1 MSLGF
6 GLGAGLR
13 ALTAARLGMQTAG
26 NNVANANTPGY
37 SRQRVE
43 LSAAMPMTLA
53 RGMQIGM
60 GVDVSS
66 ITRLVDDGLERRLRM
81 QQGLV
86 AGAQVDMSRMSEL
99 ENMLAEPNGGLS
111 TGLSDLF
118 GALGRLQTDPSER
131 SLRGGVVQSANTL
144 AQNFNLLSGRLDELA
159 GGTFDEVRGLV
170 TQANQ
175 LASNVA
181 DLNAQIVAIEANGTQ
196 ANDLRDTRAEQVR
209 QLSELV
215 DVSALERGAGS
226 LDLLVGGR
234 LLVAGSRA
242 STLAVGKTTGGATQ
256 VLVNG
261 TTTAIEPRQGR
272 IAALLRSEQTGLTGY
287 SSRIDQMARSLIL
300 ETNRRHSTGMPA
312 SGPYQSLTSTV
323 MPQDG
328 DGDGVRGDELL
339 SQSGL
344 PFDVQNGSLYV
355 SMTDRATGR
364 MTRTRIDI
372 DPTQLN
378 LTDVAWRLDQ
388 IDNLSASVDTTGKL
402 RIAADSGYGVDFSP
416 RLDPNP
422 AVAGTFGGAAP
433 SMSSSGAGPY
443 DLSTQTFPVT
453 FVVQNGTTASPRST
467 NVTLDATDFANP
479 AAASTDELVAAI
491 NADLGGNATASNVN
505 GRLVITS
512 TSSGADAQ
520 LAFNDMAGG
529 TAVSALGL
537 PTTVAMGQSSAVD
550 VRVSGAYTGSENDQ
564 YSFYAV
570 GDGQVGV
577 TAGLMVSVYDRAGA
591 LVATLDVGDS
601 YEPGTDLEVGNGV
614 KVSFGPGR
622 IQSSTGQAFALDTL
636 ADSDTSD
643 ILVALGI
650 NSFFQ
655 GSGAADIAVNPEL
668 RANVDALAAGIG
680 SAEGDAGNLIRLL
693 DLREAEVDDLDANT
707 IEDFWADVIGD
718 VGFETAGAEDTL
730 SAQDLLLQR
739 LEAER
744 ESVSGVNLD
753 EEMLDM
759 VRFQQS
765 FDAAA
770 RFLSTVQ
777 ELTDTLINL
786 GR

>member
-43 LSAAMPMTLA
+43 LSSAMPMTIG

-60 GVDVSS
+60 GVDVSG
-66 ITRLVDDGLERRLRM
+66 ITRLVDDGLERRVRM
-81 QQGLV
+81 QNGLV
-86 AGAQVDMSRMSEL
+86 SAAQVDYSRMSEL
-99 ENMLAEPNGGLS
+99 ESLLNEPNGGLS
-111 TGLSDLF
+111 GGLSDLF
-118 GALGRLQTDPSER
+118 GALGRLQTDPGER

-144 AQNFNLLSGRLDELA
+144 AQNFNLLSQRLGELA

-170 TQANQ
+170 SQTNQ

-181 DLNAQIVAIEANGTQ
+181 DLNAQIISIEANGTQ
-196 ANDLRDTRAEQVR
+196 ANDLRDARAEQVR

-215 DVSALERGAGS
+215 DVSAIERGTGS

-234 LLVAGSRA
+234 LLVAGAR
-242 STLAVGKTTGGATQ
+242 STELGVGKSAAGATR
-256 VLVNG
+256 VLVSG
-261 TTTAIEPRQGR
+261 TSTAIEPREGR
-272 IAALLRSEQTGLTGY
+272 IAALLRNEQQGLPGY
-287 SSRIDQMARSLIL
+287 GSRIDQLARSLIL

-312 SGPYQSLTSTV
+312 SGPFQTLTSTSAPV
-323 MPQDG
+323 DG

-355 SMTDRATGR
+355 SVTDRATGR
-364 MTRTRIDI
+364 MTRSRIDI

-378 LTDVAWRLDQ
+378 LSDVAWRLDQ
-388 IDNLSASVDTTGKL
+388 IDNLSASIDPTGKL
-402 RIAADSGYGVDFSP
+402 RIAADAGYGFDFSP

-422 AVAGTFGGAAP
+422 NVAGTFGGDKP
-433 SMSSSGAGPY
+433 SVGSSSTGPY
-443 DLSTQTFPVT
+443 DLSTQTFPVSFT
-453 FVVQNGTTASPRST
+453 VQTGTTAASQST
-467 NVTLDATDFANP
+467 NVTLDLADFANP
-479 AAASTDELVAAI
+479 AAATTDELVAAI
-491 NADLGGNATASNVN
+491 NADLAGNGTASNVN

-512 TSSGADAQ
+512 AQSGATAQ
-520 LAFNDMAGG
+520 LGFANVGAG
-529 TAVSALGL
+529 TAIAALGL
-537 PTTVAMGQSSAVD
+537 PTTTVYGQENAVD
-550 VRVSGAYTGSENDQ
+550 VRVSGEFTGAENDQ
-564 YSFYAV
+564 YSFYAS
-570 GDGQVGV
+570 GDGQIGV
-577 TAGLMVSVYDRAGA
+577 TPNLMVSVYDRAGA
-591 LVATLDVGDS
+591 LVATLDVGQG

-614 KVSFGPGR
+614 KISFGPGAVS
-622 IQSSTGQAFALDTL
+622 QSTGQAFSLDVL

-643 ILVALGI
+643 VLVALGI
-650 NSFFQ
+650 NSFFH
-655 GSGAADIAVNPEL
+655 GSSAADISVSDDL

-680 SAEGDAGNLIRLL
+680 GASGDAGNLVRLL
-693 DLREAEVDDLDANT
+693 DLRSSEVDDLEANT
-707 IEDFWADVIGD
+707 IEDFWADVVGD